1 MGVLNI
7 LLETKVGAKWR
18 PQLPVEYQLFLHF
31 IITRSGS
38 RVNLQIIL

>member
-18 PQLPVEYQLFLHF
+18 GRLLLNINYFYLL
-31 IITRSGS
+31 S
-38 RVNLQIIL
+38 

>member
-18 PQLPVEYQLFLHF
+18 GRLPVEYQLFLPF
-31 IITRSGS
+31 IITRS